1 LEAEAAVALP
11 AVEVVIPR
19 PSNLITKAGK
29 TEKLL
34 L

>member
-1 LEAEAAVALP
+1 MAVALP

-19 PSNLITKAGK
+19 PSNLITKVGK
-29 TEKLL
+29 TERLL

>member
-1 LEAEAAVALP
+1 MAALP
-11 AVEVVIPR
+11 EVEAVIQR
-19 PSNLITKAGK
+19 PSNLIAKAGK

>member
-1 LEAEAAVALP
+1 MVVAALP

>member
-1 LEAEAAVALP
+1 MAALP

-19 PSNLITKAGK
+19 PSNLIAKAGK

>member
-19 PSNLITKAGK
+19 PSNLIAKVGK
-29 TEKLL
+29 TERLL

>member
-1 LEAEAAVALP
+1 MAALP
-11 AVEVVIPR
+11 AGEVVIPR
-19 PSNLITKAGK
+19 PSSLIARAGK

>member
-1 LEAEAAVALP
+1 MVALP
-11 AVEVVIPR
+11 AGEVVIPR
-19 PSNLITKAGK
+19 PSNLIAKAGK